1 MLDEGDK
8 AICAEVAGEV
18 CEKIILGHIKSCP
31 HGIKMGKFC
40 WMLIG
45 AGGFGGFGLSEI
57 IRHFL

>member
-1 MLDEGDK
+1 MEKGDE
-8 AICAEVAGEV
+8 AICREIARVIVKEVLLE
-18 CEKIILGHIKSCP
+18 HIDSCP